1 MESIRSLYAQIRAE
15 VSVKRTQNMKKFK
28 KILFF
33 SRFSL
38 DRSPTACYIN
48 ALDTQK
54 MHTDCALMCQEID

>member
-1 MESIRSLYAQIRAE
+1 MESRRSLYAQIRAE

-48 ALDTQK
+48 GLDAQK

>member
-38 DRSPTACYIN
+38 DRLPTACYIN
-48 ALDTQK
+48 GLDAQK
-54 MHTDCALMCQEID
+54 MHTDCALKRQEID